1 MAWKRICRRL
11 HTWLGLVSGGVV
23 VVVCLTGAL
32 YAWKDEIEAATQP
45 WRFVQPRKEAT
56 LPQPFVQPQKEA
68 TLPPSEIL
76 RRVEPLGGGLQPF
89 ALTYG
94 EAADAIRVDLAGPE
108 GEQAIVWLHPAD
120 GHLLK
125 IIRKEAGDFDFF
137 RFVLDGHRRLWLPP
151 AVGKPLVGSCVLL
164 FLLVLLTGL
173 VVWWPKVWTR
183 DRLRRL
189 FRIERDGGRRR
200 LLFDLHVVLGMYAA
214 LVLILLAATG
224 LVWSFEWYSRGVYR
238 LTGGKELK
246 AYKLPVSDTT
256 AVKRASGPPADELRG
271 GQANGPTIGPVTA
284 RAQNLTCSQTDSRPH
299 TLTGSS
305 PDSRPLSLPAAFPA
319 DCLYHRLRA
328 EEPEATGFY
337 IVMPRRPEDVCRV
350 SIVHR
355 RGSYYQTDNRFF
367 DRYSLNELSG
377 EGPYAGRY
385 RTAPLP
391 DRIRRM
397 NLELHD
403 GRIAG
408 RPGKL
413 IVCLAAL
420 VGASLP
426 VTGYLIWWNKRK
438 GKRRRKGA

>member
-11 HTWLGLVSGGVV
+11 HKWLGLVSGGVV
-23 VVVCLTGAL
+23 VIVCLTGSL
-32 YAWKDEIEAATQP
+32 YAFKDEIEAATQP
-45 WRFVQPRKEAT
+45 WRFVQPGKEA
-56 LPQPFVQPQKEA
+56 P
-68 TLPPSEIL
+68 LPPSEIL
-76 RRVEPLGGGLQPF
+76 RRVEPLGEGLRPF

-94 EAADAIRVDLAGPE
+94 EVGDAIRVDLTGPG
-108 GEQAIVWLHPAD
+108 GEQAIVWLHPYD

-125 IIRKEAGDFDFF
+125 LVRKEAGDFDFF
-137 RFVLDGHRRLWLPP
+137 RFILDGHRRLWLPP
-151 AVGKPLVGSCVLL
+151 AVGRPLVGSCVLL
-164 FLLVLLTGL
+164 FLLVLITGL

-189 FRIERDGGRRR
+189 FRIQRNGGGRR

-224 LVWSFEWYSRGVYR
+224 LVWSFGWYSRGVYR
-238 LTGGKELK
+238 LTGGGQLK

-256 AVKRASGPPADELRG
+256 AVKQASGRPGEPVDELMG
-271 GQANGPTIGPVTA
+271 VFPVD
-284 RAQNLTCSQTDSRPH
+284 R
-299 TLTGSS
+299 
-305 PDSRPLSLPAAFPA
+305 
-319 DCLYHRLRA
+319 LYHRLRA

-408 RPGKL
+408 WPGKL

>member
-11 HTWLGLVSGGVV
+11 HTWLGLASGGVV
-23 VVVCLTGAL
+23 AMVCLTGAL
-32 YAWKDEIEAATQP
+32 YALKDEIEAATQP
-45 WRFVQPRKEAT
+45 WRFVQP
-56 LPQPFVQPQKEA
+56 QKEA
-68 TLPPSEIL
+68 PLPPSEIL
-76 RRVEPLGGGLQPF
+76 RRVEPLGEGLRPF

-94 EAADAIRVDLAGPE
+94 EAFDAIRVDLAGPE
-108 GEQAIVWLHPAD
+108 GKQAIVWLHPAD
-120 GHLLK
+120 GHMLK
-125 IIRKEAGDFDFF
+125 IIRKEGGDFDFF

-200 LLFDLHVVLGMYAA
+200 LLFDLHVVVGMYAA
-214 LVLILLAATG
+214 LVLILPAATG

-238 LTGGKELK
+238 LTGGEELK

-256 AVKRASGPPADELRG
+256 AVKQAGGRTIGQAGEPVGALRG
-271 GQANGPTIGPVTA
+271 GQANDPTIGPVTA
-284 RAQNLTCSQTDSRPH
+284 GTPGLASGPMTATAQTRRCSQT
-299 TLTGSS
+299 
-305 PDSRPLSLPAAFPA
+305 DSRPLSLPAAFPV
-319 DCLYHRLRA
+319 DRLYHRLRA

-337 IVMPRRPEDVCRV
+337 IVMPDRPEDVCRV

-367 DRYSLNELSG
+367 DRYRLHELSG

-385 RTAPLP
+385 RAAPLP
-391 DRIRRM
+391 DRLRRM